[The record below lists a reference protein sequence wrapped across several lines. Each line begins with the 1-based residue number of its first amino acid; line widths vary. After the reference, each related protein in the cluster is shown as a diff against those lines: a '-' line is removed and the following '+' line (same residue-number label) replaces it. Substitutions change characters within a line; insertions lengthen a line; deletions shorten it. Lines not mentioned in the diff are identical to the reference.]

1 MSTHAE
7 KVMLIT
13 RVIQRAQSA
22 VKSRFI
28 QQVVPH
34 KLTIVQFN
42 ALQHLHWYGGESGMT
57 IGELGEHLGLAH
69 STVSGLVDRLERD
82 GWTIRR
88 KCEKDRRQSRVQLT
102 EKSQQLFRER
112 VEHATDFWQQTIGQ
126 LTSEEQDELIRGLT
140 HLRQIMEKP
149 VWPSYDQL
157 HPRDPSHLQRRLEAE
172 LDELAHTKLQSIG
185 TRFSLAQMAEG
196 QNQHELAAYLKQVA
210 SEEIC
215 QTNQIFA
222 LLGHRRNLK
231 TALSNLIQQDG
242 AVGEALVDLMDTAEA
257 TNHRESLAIL
267 QRMVQDNQRYK
278 RWLSKILKQMD

>member
-88 KCEKDRRQSRVQLT
+88 KYEKDRRQSRVQLT

-112 VEHATDFWQQTIGQ
+112 VERATDFWQQTIGQ

-215 QTNQIFA
+215 QTNQIFV
-222 LLGHRRNLK
+222 LLEHRRNLK

-278 RWLSKILKQMD
+278 RWLAKILKQMD

>member
-88 KCEKDRRQSRVQLT
+88 KYEKDRRQSRVQLT

-112 VEHATDFWQQTIGQ
+112 VERATDFWQQTIGQ

-222 LLGHRRNLK
+222 LLEHRRNLK

-257 TNHRESLAIL
+257 TNHREGLAIL

-278 RWLSKILKQMD
+278 RWLAKILKQMD

>member
-88 KCEKDRRQSRVQLT
+88 KYEKDRRQSRVQLT

-215 QTNQIFA
+215 QTNQIFV
-222 LLGHRRNLK
+222 LLEHRRNLK

>member
-88 KCEKDRRQSRVQLT
+88 KYEKDRRQSRVQLT

-112 VEHATDFWQQTIGQ
+112 VERATDFWQQTIGQ

-215 QTNQIFA
+215 QTNQIFV
-222 LLGHRRNLK
+222 LLEHRRNLK

-257 TNHRESLAIL
+257 TNHREGLAIL

-278 RWLSKILKQMD
+278 RWLAKILKQMD

>member
-88 KCEKDRRQSRVQLT
+88 KYEKDRRQSRVQLT

-112 VEHATDFWQQTIGQ
+112 VERATDFWQQTIGQ

-215 QTNQIFA
+215 QTNQIFV
-222 LLGHRRNLK
+222 LLEHRRNLK

>member
-88 KCEKDRRQSRVQLT
+88 KYEKDRRQSRVQLT

-112 VEHATDFWQQTIGQ
+112 VERATDFWQQTIGQ

>member
-88 KCEKDRRQSRVQLT
+88 KYEKDRRQSRVQLT

-112 VEHATDFWQQTIGQ
+112 VERATDFWQQTIGQ

-278 RWLSKILKQMD
+278 RWLAKILKQMD